1 MRHLKKGRKL
11 NRTPSHRLALMRNL
25 VTSLLR
31 HERIETTDS
40 KAKELRRW
48 ADWMIGLGKQG
59 SLHARRQALGI
70 IQDKAVVRKVFDSLA
85 ARFTERPGGYTR
97 IVKIGWRRGDHAPI
111 SLIELVSGNG
121 GEKAEASS
129 GTKKKS
135 KRAAPKEKKETAK
148 KETAKKKAA
157 PRRSAKKASA

>member
-11 NRTPSHRLALMRNL
+11 NRTPSHRFALMRNL
-25 VTSLLR
+25 VTSLLH
-31 HERIETTDS
+31 HERIETTDA

-48 ADWMIGLGKQG
+48 ADWMVGLGKQG

-85 ARFTERPGGYTR
+85 ARFKERPGGYTR

-121 GEKAEASS
+121 GGKAEASS

-148 KETAKKKAA
+148 KEAAKKKPA
-157 PRRSAKKASA
+157 PRRSAKKASV